1 MKFSLKRL
9 LCAVFAGCMLF
20 SAGFAASATDLEPEN
35 MPATEQVIEKAGFRL
50 HAIIGTLYYEEEPE
64 IPDPAEEIEARTGF
78 RLHATVG
85 TLDYSDPE
93 NDTEAQTSGLNR
105 ATSAPTKEAETYPY
119 TKNWSGTVNY
129 TYTNRYFGLSRYGAN
144 FDASASGAFTAE
156 FYSLDGDSLG
166 SIVAEKRG
174 SKYYVAGYLE
184 ANDTDYYYVILRN
197 NSGSAAKNATYSA
210 DYRYEV

>member
-20 SAGFAASATDLEPEN
+20 STCSVAGAIDLEPEN
-35 MPATEQVIEKAGFRL
+35 APAAEQVIERAGFRL
-50 HAIIGTLYYEEEPE
+50 HAIIGTLCEDEPE
-64 IPDPAEEIEARTGF
+64 IPDPADEIEARTGF

-85 TLDYSDPE
+85 TLDYSATE
-93 NDTEAQTSGLNR
+93 NDAEAQTSGLSR
-105 ATSAPTKEAETYPY
+105 ATSVPTKEAESYPY
-119 TKNWSGTVNY
+119 TKDWSGTVKF

-166 SIVAEKRG
+166 SIIAEKKG
-174 SKYYVAGYLE
+174 SKYYVAGYLDAE
-184 ANDTDYYYVILRN
+184 DTDYYYVILRN

-210 DYRYEV
+210 DYRYEA